1 MDDKKK
7 KYVVPEAE
15 IVDFALEDIITG
27 SLTRGEALDWGD
39 DDNTDPF

>member
-15 IVDFALEDIITG
+15 IVDFVLDDIITG
-27 SLTRGEALDWGD
+27 SLTRGSSLNWGEETD
-39 DDNTDPF
+39 VDNW

>member
-15 IVDFALEDIITG
+15 IIDFANDDIITQSLARG
-27 SLTRGEALDWGD
+27 STLNWGD
-39 DDNTDPF
+39 ETDVDNW